1 MLVEQEHHADVD
13 RGGESPAEDEQGDGE
28 EVEQDRAAFDYSLAP
43 PWKGAMLWPVS
54 NTSAS
59 MILGD
64 R

>member
-1 MLVEQEHHADVD
+1 MPMWTAAASAQPNTS
-13 RGGESPAEDEQGDGE
+13 RGDGE